1 MGFVISLFLDL
12 NHLLV
17 LLIFILFLPFPPFLV
32 QKLKGK
38 LMDISWEIISQRKIT
53 SFFNSQNQ
61 T

>member
-17 LLIFILFLPFPPFLV
+17 LLIFILFLPCPHFLV

-38 LMDISWEIISQRKIT
+38 LMDIPWEIISQRKIT

>member
-17 LLIFILFLPFPPFLV
+17 LLIFILFLPFPHFLV

-38 LMDISWEIISQRKIT
+38 LMDIPWEIISQRKIT

-61 T
+61 A